1 MRNAWIIAR
10 RELYAYF
17 VSPIAYLVAAA
28 FLLLCGIFFIAGV
41 TSWQDAMLQ
50 SMLGSLSIVLI
61 FVAPILT
68 MRLLSREHDQG
79 TIELLLTAPVRDWEV
94 VAGKYLASWLYFLGM
109 IAVTALYLPV
119 LTLYG
124 NPDLGTIGAGYLG
137 LVLLGGALLAL
148 GVLASA
154 LTRNQVIAAV
164 IGVGASVGLWL
175 LDLLGGLFGSGAR
188 SVIAYLSPSSHYYSF
203 VDGIIDTRDLVY
215 YVSATFVFLF
225 LATRVLQSRRWQ
237 G

>member
-1 MRNAWIIAR
+1 MRNAWTIAR

-41 TSWQDAMLQ
+41 ARYQDATLQ

-68 MRLLSREHDQG
+68 MRLLSRERDQG

-94 VAGKYLASWLYFLGM
+94 VAGKFLASWLYYLGM

-119 LTLYG
+119 LVLYG
-124 NPDLGTIGAGYLG
+124 DPDLGTIGAGYLG
-137 LVLLGGALLAL
+137 LVLLGAALLAL
-148 GVLASA
+148 GVFASS
-154 LTRNQVIAAV
+154 LTSNQIVAAV
-164 IGVGASVGLWL
+164 VGVGASVGLWL
-175 LDLLGGLFGSGAR
+175 IDLLSGLLGSGAR
-188 SVIAYLSPSSHYYSF
+188 DVIAYLAPSGHYF
-203 VDGIIDTRDLVY
+203 NFIDGIVDTRDLVY
-215 YVSATFVFLF
+215 YLSATFIFLF
-225 LATRVLQSRRWQ
+225 LASRVLQARRWQ